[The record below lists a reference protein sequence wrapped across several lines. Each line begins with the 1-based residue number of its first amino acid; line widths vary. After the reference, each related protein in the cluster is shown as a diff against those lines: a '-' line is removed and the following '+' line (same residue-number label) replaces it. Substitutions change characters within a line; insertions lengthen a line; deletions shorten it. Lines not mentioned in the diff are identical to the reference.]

1 MATTWNTI
9 TNISGGGAG
18 SAGNS
23 QAAANTFVPKLWSD
37 EILVSR
43 EKNLVAA
50 SFFKRINHKGKK
62 GDTIIIPLIS
72 NLQANDMSQVG
83 APIAPQVTAEGLKTV
98 TLDKWKETSNGYNDL
113 LMAQSRYD
121 IRGEYT
127 KKAGYALAERLD
139 TDIFALFPATLSAAY
154 KVIGSDGITQWDSTA
169 NGNTGNG
176 ADITDIGLRRMIQ
189 TLEDN
194 LTPMDGVALFIPPSQ
209 KNAMLGIDKFT
220 LFQNIGRTSELQRGT
235 FGEIY
240 GIPVKVSTNLP
251 TVLAT
256 DGVTSYKVAILA
268 HKDSVCS
275 AIQMDVR
282 TQAQYKIEYLST
294 FVVSDMIYGVAALRL
309 DADDVTGSNHRLAQA
324 VACYVK

>member
-1 MATTWNTI
+1 MATWPTLDTI
-9 TNISGGGAG
+9 SVGGAG
-18 SAGNS
+18 LAGNA
-23 QAAANTFVPKLWSD
+23 QAAANVFVPKLWSD

-50 SFFKRINHKGKK
+50 NFFKRINHKGKK
-62 GDTIIIPLIS
+62 GDTILIPLIS
-72 NLQANDMSQVG
+72 NLTAKDMSQVG
-83 APIAPQVTAEGLKTV
+83 APIAPQVAAEGQKTV
-98 TLDKWKETSNGYNDL
+98 SLNKWKEVSKGYNDL

-127 KKAGYALAERLD
+127 RKAGYALAEVLD
-139 TDIFALFPATLSAAY
+139 TDIFALFPANLPAAY
-154 KVIGSDGITQWDSTA
+154 KVIGSDGITQWDPTA

-176 ADITDIGLRRMIQ
+176 ADITDIGFRRAIQ

-194 LTPMDGVALFIPPSQ
+194 LVDMNGVALFIPPSQ

-220 LFQNIGRTSELQRGT
+220 LFQNIGRNSELQKGT

-256 DGVTSYKVAILA
+256 DGTTSYKVALLA

-275 AIQMDVR
+275 AVQMDVR
-282 TQAQYKIEYLST
+282 TQSQYKIEYLST
-294 FVVSDMIYGVAALRL
+294 FVVSDMIYGVAPLRL
-309 DADDVTGSNHRLAQA
+309 DADDTSSSNHRLAEA
-324 VACYVK
+324 VALYVK

>member
-1 MATTWNTI
+1 MATWPTLDTI
-9 TNISGGGAG
+9 STGGAG
-18 SAGNS
+18 LAGTA
-23 QAAANTFVPKLWSD
+23 QAAANVFVPKLWSD

-50 SFFKRINHKGKK
+50 NFFKRINHKGKK
-62 GDTIIIPLIS
+62 GDTILIPLIS
-72 NLQANDMSQVG
+72 NLTAKDMSQVG
-83 APIAPQVTAEGLKTV
+83 APIAPQVAAEGQKTV
-98 TLDKWKETSNGYNDL
+98 SLNKWKEVSKGYNDL
-113 LMAQSRYD
+113 FMAQSRYD

-127 KKAGYALAERLD
+127 RKAGYALAEVLD
-139 TDIFALFPATLSAAY
+139 TDIFALFPANLPAAY
-154 KVIGSDGITQWDSTA
+154 KVIGSDGITQWDPTA

-176 ADITDIGLRRMIQ
+176 ADITDIGFRRAIQ

-194 LTPMDGVALFIPPSQ
+194 LVDMNGVALFIPPSQ

-220 LFQNIGRTSELQRGT
+220 LFQNIGRNSELQKGT

-256 DGVTSYKVAILA
+256 DGTTSYKVALLA

-275 AIQMDVR
+275 AVQMDVR
-282 TQAQYKIEYLST
+282 TQSQYKIEYLST
-294 FVVSDMIYGVAALRL
+294 FVVSDMIYGVAPLRL
-309 DADDVTGSNHRLAQA
+309 DADDTSSSNHRLAEA
-324 VACYVK
+324 VALYVK

>member
-127 KKAGYALAERLD
+127 KKAGYALAERID

>member
-83 APIAPQVTAEGLKTV
+83 APIAPQVAAEGLKTV
-98 TLDKWKETSNGYNDL
+98 TLDKWKEVSKGYNDL

-209 KNAMLGIDKFT
+209 KNALLGIDKFT
-220 LFQNIGRTSELQRGT
+220 LFQNIGRTSELQRGV